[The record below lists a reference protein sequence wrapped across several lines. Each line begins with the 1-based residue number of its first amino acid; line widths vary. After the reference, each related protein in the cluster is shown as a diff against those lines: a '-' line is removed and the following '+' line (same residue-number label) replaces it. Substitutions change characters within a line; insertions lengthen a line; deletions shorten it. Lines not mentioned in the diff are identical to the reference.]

1 MLRKPFDTHHAGA
14 QAVLMSETLE
24 LQFFG
29 ILSDEHK
36 SVHSMTISRVPH
48 KGRRRR
54 LLLSEL

>member
-1 MLRKPFDTHHAGA
+1 
-14 QAVLMSETLE
+14 MSETLE

-54 LLLSEL
+54 LLRSEL